1 MASGALSVVTFKEK
15 VSEFLA
21 GLLSAY
27 QPPLLIQLERGQ
39 VDGLSRKATKAL
51 KIRSGFLH
59 QPMDE
64 TCCDGTPLLLTDL
77 SKASYQ
83 NSAKVL
89 CPGKVHGSDTRF
101 Q

>member
-39 VDGLSRKATKAL
+39 VNGLSRKATKAL
-51 KIRSGFLH
+51 KLRSGFLH
-59 QPMDE
+59 EAMDE
-64 TCCDGTPLLLTDL
+64 T
-77 SKASYQ
+77 
-83 NSAKVL
+83 
-89 CPGKVHGSDTRF
+89 
-101 Q
+101 